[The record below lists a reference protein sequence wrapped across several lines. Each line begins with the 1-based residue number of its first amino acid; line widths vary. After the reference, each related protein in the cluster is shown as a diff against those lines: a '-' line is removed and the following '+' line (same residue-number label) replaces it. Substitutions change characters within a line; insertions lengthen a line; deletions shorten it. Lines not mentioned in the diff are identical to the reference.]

1 MKEEKK
7 KILGT
12 RDAYGQTLLRL
23 GAENDKIVVLDA
35 DLSGSTRTAKFAKAF
50 PERFFNMGIAEQDM
64 ISTAAGLATCG
75 KIAFVSTF
83 AVFGSGRAWDQIRQ
97 SVCYSEQN
105 VKIVVTHAG
114 ISVGEDSATHQA
126 NEDIALM
133 RALPKMTI
141 IVPADGYETEK
152 VIETVCEYEGPV
164 YIRLAR
170 SPFPTI
176 FGNNYK
182 FKIGKSQTIRNG
194 DQVTIIA
201 IGIMV
206 SKALGAA
213 SILEKEGIEARVI
226 NMSTIKPIDES
237 AIIAAAKETGAIV
250 TAEEHSIIG
259 GLGSA
264 VAEVIGETV
273 PVPLKRI
280 GIKDCFGLSGKPEE
294 LFCIFGLKE
303 KDIVEAAKDV
313 LIRKK

>member
-1 MKEEKK
+1 MTEKK
-7 KILGT
+7 NEMLGT
-12 RDAYGQTLLRL
+12 RDVYGEILLRL
-23 GAENDKIVVLDA
+23 GAENNQIVVLDA

-50 PERFFNMGIAEQDM
+50 PKRFFNMGIAEQDM

-75 KIAFVSTF
+75 KIPFVSTF

-152 VIETVCEYEGPV
+152 ALEAACTYIGPV
-164 YIRLAR
+164 YMRLAR
-170 SPFPTI
+170 SPFPVL
-176 FGNNYK
+176 FGKEYT
-182 FKIGKSQTIRNG
+182 FEIGKAPTLRNG
-194 DQVTIIA
+194 DDVTIIA

-206 SKALGAA
+206 SKALKAA
-213 SILEKEGIEARVI
+213 SILEKQGIEARII
-226 NMSTIKPIDES
+226 NMSTIKPIDKQV
-237 AIIAAAKETGAIV
+237 IIAAAKETGAIV

-294 LFCIFGLKE
+294 LFCRFGLEE
-303 KDIVEAAKDV
+303 KDIVEAVKDV
-313 LIRKK
+313 MIRKK